1 MRTYLIAGALALA
14 SCVVVTGAFVSPTFA
29 AATDYRFEAAGKQA
43 HLSGDKAVMIVRLV
57 HVPDGKPVMDAVIF
71 ETKADMSPMGM
82 ATMTSPTTVEP
93 ASGDGLYRIDLDA
106 GAPGPWAITLAAK
119 VQGETETVR
128 GSVVVT
134 LEK

>member
-71 ETKADMSPMGM
+71 EADMSPMGM
-82 ATMTSPTTVEP
+82 ATMTSPTTIEP